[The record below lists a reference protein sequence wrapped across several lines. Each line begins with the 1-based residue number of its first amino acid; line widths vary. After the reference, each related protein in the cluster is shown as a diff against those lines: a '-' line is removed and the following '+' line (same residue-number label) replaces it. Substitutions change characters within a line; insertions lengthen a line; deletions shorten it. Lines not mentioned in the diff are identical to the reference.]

1 MAVSPMASVLVKLST
16 SALGI
21 GFLLVWR
28 LPRGTG
34 GSAGCLFW
42 LMMSCCAS
50 RVLLYMVGL
59 PPVRLRCQMLMY
71 AWVMFSWAHV
81 PSVLRCLHRTH
92 LILLLK
98 YHASYAL
105 CTPVSAQHDEHK
117 GTLPP
122 CHNHDCVCKHIL
134 MYTLPLKKVS
144 HGKIWASALCEHC
157 SLGHAMWCTCTAS
170 CKSKACWLH
179 AQLAER
185 G

>member
-1 MAVSPMASVLVKLST
+1 MSSPSLAPTMAVSPMASVLVKLST

-21 GFLLVWR
+21 GSLLGWR

-59 PPVRLRCQMLMY
+59 PPVILRCQMLMY

-81 PSVLRCLHRTH
+81 SPVLHCLHLPH

-98 YHASYAL
+98 CMPLML
-105 CTPVSAQHDEHK
+105 CACQYQHSIMSTRGHFLPVITMIVSA
-117 GTLPP
+117 T
-122 CHNHDCVCKHIL
+122 
-134 MYTLPLKKVS
+134 TF
-144 HGKIWASALCEHC
+144 
-157 SLGHAMWCTCTAS
+157 
-170 CKSKACWLH
+170 
-179 AQLAER
+179 
-185 G
+185 